1 VLKRIQSFLEFGYL
15 LLDLPQFRL
24 VLDLHE
30 IGGSKLLS
38 YVLFELASQ
47 GSEVRVSLHGRFP
60 VFKLVRLNAGDD
72 KLAGDAVLVLGG
84 YVTERGPLAVSLT
97 ALRHVSPIHPT

>member
-1 VLKRIQSFLEFGYL
+1 MLKRIQSFLEFGYL
-15 LLDLPQFRL
+15 LLDLAQFRL

-30 IGGSKLLS
+30 ICGSKLLS

-47 GSEVRVSLHGRFP
+47 DSEVRVSPNGPFP

-72 KLAGDAVLVLGG
+72 KVAADAVLVLSG
-84 YVTERGPLAVSLT
+84 YLTERGPLAVSLT
-97 ALRHVSPIHPT
+97 TLRHVSPIHPT